1 MVKTTPTYCSNAA
14 EGAWAT
20 PIRKGRVVANFRA
33 GFLDCRIYWKQGR
46 PVRAG
51 HPSRTLNLRY
61 RPCQGRKLLR
71 S

>member
-33 GFLDCRIYWKQGR
+33 GFLDCWIYWKQSR
-46 PVRAG
+46 PVRAIQIE
-51 HPSRTLNLRY
+51 P
-61 RPCQGRKLLR
+61 
-71 S
+71 